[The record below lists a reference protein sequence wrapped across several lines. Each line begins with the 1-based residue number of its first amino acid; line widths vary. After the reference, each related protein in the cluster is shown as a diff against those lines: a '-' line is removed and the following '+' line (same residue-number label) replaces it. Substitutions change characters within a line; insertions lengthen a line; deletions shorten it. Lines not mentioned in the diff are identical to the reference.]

1 VLRQRYGDRLPA
13 LLEERTDM
21 TADYLRTFVR
31 EGVGVMPQFRKTEI
45 TDPELDAMIEY
56 LLR

>member
-1 VLRQRYGDRLPA
+1 
-13 LLEERTDM
+13 M